1 MNKKIS
7 FKCSGKKCYKDNAL
21 NYIFH
26 VKCPGTEQLYQLI
39 ACPVKA
45 TIAFE
50 PIFNTKENLYAK
62 IFAKNFLYKRKKS
75 NMRLSWK

>member
-50 PIFNTKENLYAK
+50 PIFNTKEKSVCKDLCEEL
-62 IFAKNFLYKRKKS
+62 FVQEKK
-75 NMRLSWK
+75 K